1 MLTQKAKKLAN
12 RIVLE
17 AKEKGKKPFFTIATK
32 RKTENSE
39 CFFPPLR
46 ENKDYISGNVI
57 LYSKEDVKKVV
68 RAIDGVV
75 EEILVDVEPKEG
87 DIKNLEMIVKNIAK
101 KSRVSTIKINDL
113 TADACDEIIA
123 QKFGSLID
131 TKIAVIGAGNIGAK
145 LAIKLLE
152 RGANVV
158 ITRPKKEE
166 VETIAKAINM
176 IAPSCR
182 YKLFPETDNEKAINE
197 ADIIIGL
204 TPGIPVINKYMV
216 KNMSKNGTII
226 DAGIGTVQKEGIEA
240 AQRRKIEVFRLDMRP
255 GFFGKLTTIIETRSF
270 REECQGTRNKKIYKI
285 VAGGIIGEEGD
296 VVVDKIKDPNEAIG
310 VCDGKGG
317 LKKNLSEQ
325 DLMKIREVKK
335 EIKIWREK
343 RD

>member
-32 RKTENSE
+32 RKTENSKF
-39 CFFPPLR
+39 FFPPLR
-46 ENKDYISGNVI
+46 ENKNYISGNVI
-57 LYSKEDVKKVV
+57 LYHKEDVRKVV

-75 EEILVDVEPKEG
+75 EEIFVDVEPKEG
-87 DIKNLEMIVKNIAK
+87 DIKNLEMVVKNTAK
-101 KSRVSTIKINDL
+101 KSNVSTIKINDL
-113 TADACDEIIA
+113 TVDACDEIIA

-131 TKIAVIGAGNIGAK
+131 KKIAVIGAGNIGTK
-145 LAIKLLE
+145 LAIRLLE

-166 VETIAKAINM
+166 VEMIAKAVNM
-176 IAPSCR
+176 ISPNCK
-182 YKLFPETDNEKAINE
+182 YKLFPETDNEKAIKGV
-197 ADIIIGL
+197 DIIIGL

-216 KNMSKNGTII
+216 KNMSKDGTII
-226 DAGIGTVQKEGIEA
+226 DAGIGTVKKEGIKT
-240 AQRRKIEVFRLDMRP
+240 AQRRKIEIFRLDMRP
-255 GFFGKLTTIIETRSF
+255 GFFGKLTTIMETRSL
-270 REECQGTRNKKIYKI
+270 REEFQGTRKKKIYKI

-296 VVVDKIKDPNEAIG
+296 VVVDKIKSPNEAIG

-317 LKKNLSEQ
+317 LKKNLSKQ
-325 DLMKIREVKK
+325 DLIKMREVKK
-335 EIKIWREK
+335 EIGMWQGK